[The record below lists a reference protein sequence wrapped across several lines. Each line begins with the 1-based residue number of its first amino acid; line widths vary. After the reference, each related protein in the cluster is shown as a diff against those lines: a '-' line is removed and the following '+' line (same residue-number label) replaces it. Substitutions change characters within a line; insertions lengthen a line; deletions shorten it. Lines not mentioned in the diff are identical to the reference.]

1 MELLPCCL
9 LMTMLGSNPWVTTI
23 HAATL
28 PSPASRTER
37 AKEVA
42 DSGDDDGDADGDGR
56 GRDRNGTDRREIYG
70 ERLIGGTEL
79 SDPADKTACTLRA
92 YDADRD
98 LETIRRWHDLIKAPV
113 DASTAMRQ
121 LLVESCDDEERDVMC
136 NTFLFARR
144 ERKPCP
150 SGLTSAECLAVTMYS
165 AEVAGGFYR
174 VFNNASAYG
183 VWEPYRVYTSLL
195 YAAVRKLAAIE
206 PVPVGAKLYR
216 GMSLACRPPDARRIF
231 WKTFTSTTLDE
242 EIAGYFGSMTSLVFE
257 GQATLVGARIKNLS
271 LIEMEEEVLIPP
283 FETFD
288 FLKADKQ
295 TFYFSS
301 SKEQELLRD
310 GSSCSVQVSLLA
322 ATLSVVSAIVSTSPI

>member
-1 MELLPCCL
+1 MELLLCCL
-9 LMTMLGSNPWVTTI
+9 LMTMLGSTWVKTI
-23 HAATL
+23 DSATL
-28 PSPASRTER
+28 PNPASST
-37 AKEVA
+37 
-42 DSGDDDGDADGDGR
+42 DDDDGR
-56 GRDRNGTDRREIYG
+56 RDRNSTDRREMFG
-70 ERLIGGTEL
+70 ERLIGGTEW

-92 YDADRD
+92 YDADKD
-98 LETIRRWHDLIKAPV
+98 LEKIRQWHDLIKAPV

-121 LLVESCDDEERDVMC
+121 LLIESCDDVERYIMC

-174 VFNNASAYG
+174 EFNNASSYG

-195 YAAVRKLAAIE
+195 YSAVKKLAAIE

-216 GMSLACRPPDARRIF
+216 GMSLVCRPPDAKRIF

-242 EIAGYFGSMTSLVFE
+242 EIAGYFGSLTSLVFE

-271 LIEMEEEVLIPP
+271 LIEIEDEVLIPP

-288 FLKADKQ
+288 FLKAEQQK
-295 TFYFSS
+295 FYFSS

-310 GSSCSVQVSLLA
+310 GSCAVQVSLLTT
-322 ATLSVVSAIVSTSPI
+322 TLSVVVVIVSRSPF